1 MRDRKWPGRR
11 AIARQQRGRR
21 SSAGQARVKRSPDCR
36 RRQGSPGASARP
48 GLGTA
53 SRSSDGRTL
62 AHAWQIPLKCPNP
75 LRLADRMAP
84 EDLLDYANPDHN
96 SASRVRFCPPPQR
109 TFGVPPRGFF
119 LRPTGMDSTYSR
131 PVLAARGNLGA
142 ARSSVKGGG
151 WALTEIAGFPV
162 DPPLVPRCSARKPF
176 RHFDRISVRGNRTRS
191 SARGRR
197 GSGAATQLSAAPAVR
212 SSSTAS
218 VSL

>member
-1 MRDRKWPGRR
+1 MASAACHSPSAARAPLVRRTSARENARLTADAVRARLAHRLALASAPLQGRR
-11 AIARQQRGRR
+11 TGGRWPTRGRYL
-21 SSAGQARVKRSPDCR
+21 SNARIHLGSRTAR
-36 RRQGSPGASARP
+36 RR
-48 GLGTA
+48 
-53 SRSSDGRTL
+53 
-62 AHAWQIPLKCPNP
+62 
-75 LRLADRMAP
+75 

-142 ARSSVKGGG
+142 ARSSVKAGG
-151 WALTEIAGFPV
+151 WALTGIAGFPV